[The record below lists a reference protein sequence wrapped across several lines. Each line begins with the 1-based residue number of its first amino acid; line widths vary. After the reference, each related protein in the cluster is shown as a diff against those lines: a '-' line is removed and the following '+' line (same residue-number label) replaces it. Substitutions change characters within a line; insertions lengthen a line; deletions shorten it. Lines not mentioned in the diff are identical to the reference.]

1 MMDRTV
7 PLDGI
12 DREIKD
18 ILYGYVKAES
28 ITYSPGEKD
37 AARYFLEFFRA
48 QPYWQTHPEDC
59 GAAPI
64 PGDPFD
70 RAPVFAMVRG
80 AGPDTVVLM
89 HHYDVVSVEDFK
101 LLKPLAFSPDKLE
114 EELRKLSGTLAPE
127 VQADLASGAYLYGRG
142 VCDMKGGGSI
152 QMALLRRYSELVLRD
167 PAALP
172 GNLMVLAVPDE
183 ENLSA
188 GMRAAA
194 PLLARLQEQYGL
206 RYRLMINS
214 EPHRRSDTE
223 KGVFSLGSIGKLMP
237 FVYVRG
243 SLTHVSKIF
252 EGFNPVNLM
261 SEIVRRTE
269 LNMDFSDTVA
279 SEAAPPP
286 TWLYLRDRKQ
296 EYDVSV
302 PLSIA
307 GCFSVL
313 TMKQTPA
320 VVLEKVRAICQD
332 SFDAVLSRMND
343 SYARFCAAAGQSPA
357 PLPWKPVVTDFSA
370 LYQEALAGHGDDFR
384 TGYEAELDRLGQ
396 EMRTG
401 GRTMLECNF
410 ALVDYVC
417 NYVDDL
423 SPRVVY
429 GLIPP
434 YYPST
439 ANLFMEGLAPE
450 IAGIQ
455 DILNEFTQREFGQT
469 YTSEHFFT
477 GISDLSYAAVS
488 DGAGIVR
495 ALEDAM
501 PFFGNLYD
509 IPIAAIEQI
518 SMPCINIGPWGKD
531 LHKMTERVLKEDLYH
546 RTPRIIRHAIETV
559 LGIG

>member
-1 MMDRTV
+1 
-7 PLDGI
+7 
-12 DREIKD
+12 
-18 ILYGYVKAES
+18 
-28 ITYSPGEKD
+28 
-37 AARYFLEFFRA
+37 
-48 QPYWQTHPEDC
+48 
-59 GAAPI
+59 
-64 PGDPFD
+64 
-70 RAPVFAMVRG
+70 
-80 AGPDTVVLM
+80 
-89 HHYDVVSVEDFK
+89 
-101 LLKPLAFSPDKLE
+101 
-114 EELRKLSGTLAPE
+114 
-127 VQADLASGAYLYGRG
+127 
-142 VCDMKGGGSI
+142 
-152 QMALLRRYSELVLRD
+152 
-167 PAALP
+167 
-172 GNLMVLAVPDE
+172 
-183 ENLSA
+183 
-188 GMRAAA
+188 
-194 PLLARLQEQYGL
+194 
-206 RYRLMINS
+206 
-214 EPHRRSDTE
+214 
-223 KGVFSLGSIGKLMP
+223 
-237 FVYVRG
+237 
-243 SLTHVSKIF
+243 
-252 EGFNPVNLM
+252 
-261 SEIVRRTE
+261 
-269 LNMDFSDTVA
+269 
-279 SEAAPPP
+279 
-286 TWLYLRDRKQ
+286 
-296 EYDVSV
+296 
-302 PLSIA
+302 
-307 GCFSVL
+307 
-313 TMKQTPA
+313 MKQTPA

-357 PLPWKPVVTDFSA
+357 PLPWKPVVTDFST

-417 NYVDDL
+417 NYVDDP

-488 DGAGIVR
+488 DGAGVVR